1 MRRVSGSV
9 AVRPRVQGAG
19 GRQPQRL
26 TAPVLCIHL
35 GHGGHAG
42 RVVSHD
48 GPDALEIQGL
58 RLVVGR
64 AAGEQKQQDEHR
76 ELIDRYSGCLDTGGD
91 LGSQVEGLREE
102 WR

>member
-26 TAPVLCIHL
+26 TAPVLCIRL

-58 RLVVGR
+58 RLVAGL
-64 AAGEQKQQDEHR
+64 AAGDGGARQKQQDEHP
-76 ELIDRYSGCLDTGGD
+76 ELIDRYSTG
-91 LGSQVEGLREE
+91 
-102 WR
+102 

>member
-1 MRRVSGSV
+1 
-9 AVRPRVQGAG
+9 VRPRVQGAG

-42 RVVSHD
+42 RVVSHY

-64 AAGEQKQQDEHR
+64 AAGDGGAGQKQRDEHR
-76 ELIDRYSGCLDTGGD
+76 ELIDRYSTG
-91 LGSQVEGLREE
+91 
-102 WR
+102 